1 MDGTGNLPLL
11 CFHVSRPGR
20 RADDGHGTAAAGPRR
35 TLPTGAWQ
43 LPLLEDSFSL
53 FSSRKGRRRS
63 FTEEQ
68 RVLDTA
74 TGINLRSVAKMGSGH
89 LFCPPRLTGGR
100 PARPATGAPAAGN
113 WFTAVG
119 NLTCPPQEIVIY
131 RGGRYESPAAV
142 NTVYHGGLFKLSTA
156 VKT

>member
-1 MDGTGNLPLL
+1 MGPFLQEHADLQRLTGVLTKSNGPSWPLILGWTALVISPLL

-20 RADDGHGTAAAGPRR
+20 RADDGHGTAAVGPRR

-74 TGINLRSVAKMGSGH
+74 TGINLRSVAKMGSVAGTS
-89 LFCPPRLTGGR
+89 F
-100 PARPATGAPAAGN
+100 AR
-113 WFTAVG
+113 
-119 NLTCPPQEIVIY
+119 
-131 RGGRYESPAAV
+131 
-142 NTVYHGGLFKLSTA
+142 HG
-156 VKT
+156 